1 MTSGPAHP
9 AEGVDRSDLSSLARS
24 GTLSVA
30 GSIASGILSSLV
42 AILVSR
48 AYGTGGA
55 GQVFVAVGLFT
66 ILVTLSTF
74 GADTGVIRAIA
85 RAGVLE
91 RRWAI
96 RSYIVV
102 GICPAVAVAAIA
114 GALIFALT
122 PEVSRLLVHTGDRT
136 LAVDFLHILSLF
148 LPVAVATDVVL
159 AGTRGFGT
167 MVPLTILDRIG
178 QPTMRAL
185 LVSASIGV
193 SLGGIALAL
202 SWSLP
207 LAVELVLGSVWLVA
221 LIRAAERQAQRPG
234 AAPPLRT
241 VAREFW
247 SFSIFRGAAT
257 SLSVL
262 VAWLDVLLVGALVS
276 GAGAGVYG
284 AVSRLIFA
292 GALVQRAVI
301 VAMGPQVTALLARH
315 EQNRARVLYQTATSW
330 LVLASFPVFLTVAIY
345 APTVL
350 RIFGPEF
357 VVGST
362 ALVIVALASLVNMAT
377 GPATTILVM
386 AGRSSWN
393 MGNAATATTLNV
405 ILNVV
410 LIPRFGITGAAV
422 AWAVTIL
429 LQNLLP
435 VAQIWRS
442 LDLHPFGPATL
453 TSGTL
458 ALVCFG
464 VVGLA
469 IRSTIGVSAP
479 ALIVSTIVST
489 IAYLTCAWILR
500 EALCLPLDL
509 GAAHEAA
516 HRPHVLDEEPV
527 QGRAGLLGYGI
538 RDGRID

>member
-1 MTSGPAHP
+1 MTSDPAHP
-9 AEGVDRSDLSSLARS
+9 PEEVDRSDLSSLARS

-30 GSIASGILSSLV
+30 GSIANGILTSLV
-42 AILVSR
+42 AILISR

-85 RAGVLE
+85 RAVALE

-114 GALIFALT
+114 GALLFALT
-122 PEVSRLLVHTGDRT
+122 PEVSRLLIHTGDRT

-185 LVSASIGV
+185 LVSASIGM
-193 SLGGIALAL
+193 SLGGIAVAL

-276 GAGAGVYG
+276 GADAGVYG

-301 VAMGPQVTALLARH
+301 VAMGPQITALLARH

-393 MGNAATATTLNV
+393 MGNAATTTTLNV

-442 LDLHPFGPATL
+442 LDLHPFGAATL

-469 IRSTIGVSAP
+469 IRSTMGASAP
-479 ALIVSTIVST
+479 ALFVSTTVST

-500 EALCLPLDL
+500 EALFLPLL
-509 GAAHEAA
+509 TSALHPKQRTA
-516 HRPHVLDEEPV
+516 LTS
-527 QGRAGLLGYGI
+527 
-538 RDGRID
+538 

>member
-1 MTSGPAHP
+1 M
-9 AEGVDRSDLSSLARS
+9 
-24 GTLSVA
+24 
-30 GSIASGILSSLV
+30 
-42 AILVSR
+42 
-48 AYGTGGA
+48 
-55 GQVFVAVGLFT
+55 
-66 ILVTLSTF
+66 
-74 GADTGVIRAIA
+74 
-85 RAGVLE
+85 
-91 RRWAI
+91 
-96 RSYIVV
+96 
-102 GICPAVAVAAIA
+102 
-114 GALIFALT
+114 
-122 PEVSRLLVHTGDRT
+122 
-136 LAVDFLHILSLF
+136 
-148 LPVAVATDVVL
+148 
-159 AGTRGFGT
+159 
-167 MVPLTILDRIG
+167 
-178 QPTMRAL
+178 
-185 LVSASIGV
+185 
-193 SLGGIALAL
+193 
-202 SWSLP
+202 
-207 LAVELVLGSVWLVA
+207 
-221 LIRAAERQAQRPG
+221 
-234 AAPPLRT
+234 
-241 VAREFW
+241 
-247 SFSIFRGAAT
+247 
-257 SLSVL
+257 
-262 VAWLDVLLVGALVS
+262 
-276 GAGAGVYG
+276 
-284 AVSRLIFA
+284 
-292 GALVQRAVI
+292 QRAVI

-479 ALIVSTIVST
+479 ALFVSTTVST

-500 EALCLPLDL
+500 EALFLPLL
-509 GAAHEAA
+509 TSALHTKQRTA
-516 HRPHVLDEEPV
+516 LTS
-527 QGRAGLLGYGI
+527 
-538 RDGRID
+538 

>member
-1 MTSGPAHP
+1 M
-9 AEGVDRSDLSSLARS
+9 
-24 GTLSVA
+24 
-30 GSIASGILSSLV
+30 
-42 AILVSR
+42 
-48 AYGTGGA
+48 
-55 GQVFVAVGLFT
+55 
-66 ILVTLSTF
+66 
-74 GADTGVIRAIA
+74 
-85 RAGVLE
+85 
-91 RRWAI
+91 
-96 RSYIVV
+96 
-102 GICPAVAVAAIA
+102 
-114 GALIFALT
+114 
-122 PEVSRLLVHTGDRT
+122 
-136 LAVDFLHILSLF
+136 
-148 LPVAVATDVVL
+148 
-159 AGTRGFGT
+159 
-167 MVPLTILDRIG
+167 
-178 QPTMRAL
+178 
-185 LVSASIGV
+185 
-193 SLGGIALAL
+193 
-202 SWSLP
+202 
-207 LAVELVLGSVWLVA
+207 
-221 LIRAAERQAQRPG
+221 
-234 AAPPLRT
+234 RT
-241 VAREFW
+241 VASEFW

-442 LDLHPFGPATL
+442 LDLHPFGRRRTHLGHAGAGVLRRGGTRDPVDDGGVGAGPVRVDDRLDDRLPDMRLDPPGSALPPA
-453 TSGTL
+453 SG
-458 ALVCFG
+458 
-464 VVGLA
+464 
-469 IRSTIGVSAP
+469 
-479 ALIVSTIVST
+479 
-489 IAYLTCAWILR
+489 
-500 EALCLPLDL
+500 L
-509 GAAHEAA
+509 GAAPEAA
-516 HRPHVLDEEPV
+516 HRPHLLDEEPV
-527 QGRAGLLGYGI
+527 QGRAGLLGDGI
-538 RDGRID
+538 RDGRMG